1 MIQKGLRVTIPRR
14 DTLCVAV
21 EVQLVLQSPGSLMR
35 TNSTPRGKVLEL
47 VEFSVVDL
55 ESSDHIAVRSW
66 LGLAFHPQ
74 FFQRFCSFIVFF
86 FNQNSYEIEI
96 LITLRREL
104 HLAPYGRGFGPGR
117 YRRSCFWV

>member
-1 MIQKGLRVTIPRR
+1 MIQEGLRVTIPRR

-55 ESSDHIAVRSW
+55 ESSD
-66 LGLAFHPQ
+66 
-74 FFQRFCSFIVFF
+74 
-86 FNQNSYEIEI
+86 
-96 LITLRREL
+96 T
-104 HLAPYGRGFGPGR
+104 
-117 YRRSCFWV
+117 